1 MMLLPM
7 FSKRQKS
14 EKYTVEFD
22 SPVEHTLTFTP
33 KVKQCILQFTLYTE
47 TSTGIQPIAA
57 IAKVNNN
64 NIYDLSGRMV
74 KLNAKAE
81 DLKSLKKG
89 SISTTTRNT

>member
-1 MMLLPM
+1 MLRKLD
-7 FSKRQKS
+7 
-14 EKYTVEFD
+14 TVEFD

-74 KLNAKAE
+74 KLSAKAE
-81 DLKSLKKG
+81 DLQSLKKG
-89 SISTTTRNT
+89 IYIYNNKKYVAK